1 MAEKKFR
8 AGVIG
13 LGWMGMLYDVGSRM
27 GTWHTDDVNRPT
39 PDDSDLDIHRKFHH
53 YQRHDSRL
61 GIPVS
66 YSMALH
72 DRPEVELVAAADRD
86 VNRLR
91 ICGERFG
98 INKLY
103 SDAKEMLQK
112 EKLDILAISTNVK
125 GRAELTVL
133 AVEYGAK
140 GIMTEKPM
148 AYSLEETDQMVEV
161 CKNAGVPLVCG
172 STSASHPSMASAKQ
186 LIQDGAIGEVL
197 SYDISS
203 NTNLSQHQNWSYF
216 IDSPAAWVIATGDE
230 EKRESGSA
238 EFRGEGMLVTESGQV
253 VHFRKGGPMMRVTGT
268 EGEIYKRYA
277 YTTWHLA
284 KDIKRSSLSGVNLPE
299 NQSYKVDRVE
309 VPWPLIQMDS
319 GSCTTYGFADVFDC
333 LAGKLDEPK
342 NSGRRVAK
350 ALEVEFALK
359 MSSAQGGVPIKL
371 PLKDRSISME
381 YDWHR

>member
-1 MAEKKFR
+1 MTTKNSNVIFIDQDEWTHKYPKAFRSLRKQREKQFVRFLSGEGIYAEEINVYETLWEKTEHLCAK
-8 AGVIG
+8 
-13 LGWMGMLYDVGSRM
+13 LS
-27 GTWHTDDVNRPT
+27 
-39 PDDSDLDIHRKFHH
+39 LDI
-53 YQRHDSRL
+53 
-61 GIPVS
+61 
-66 YSMALH
+66 
-72 DRPEVELVAAADRD
+72 AA
-86 VNRLR
+86 
-91 ICGERFG
+91 
-98 INKLY
+98 Y
-103 SDAKEMLQK
+103 KEMLQK

-268 EGEIYKRYA
+268 EGEIYKRGA

-299 NQSYKVDRVE
+299 NQSYKVDRV
-309 VPWPLIQMDS
+309 VLIRD
-319 GSCTTYGFADVFDC
+319 
-333 LAGKLDEPK
+333 GKLSTEITRQKSVNDGNELEEFIIVDG
-342 NSGRRVAK
+342 SGRVQVPK
-350 ALEVEFALK
+350 ALLDRTKIKRRAKVRIDDK
-359 MSSAQGGVPIKL
+359 GVILEPGDGSK
-371 PLKDRSISME
+371 
-381 YDWHR
+381 